1 VQLKRIRIP
10 ATRMKTRE
18 AHELLLSAPAL
29 AIIETRK
36 ATAESELVFPG
47 VGGLPYSGFSTLITR
62 IRARIGEAETTK
74 EERLVFHDIRRSF
87 VSLLAERGVDV
98 DLLDAMLA
106 HKRRGSF
113 GVYQRASRMAERGR
127 ALEAWGSL
135 VAGEGE
141 SQNVVA
147 LRAAQRL

>member
-1 VQLKRIRIP
+1 VAQRAVLP
-10 ATRMKTRE
+10 STADEALDAYATAVMNRRQPSE
-18 AHELLLSAPAL
+18 P
-29 AIIETRK
+29 IETRK

-74 EERLVFHDIRRSF
+74 EERLVFRDIRRSF
-87 VSLLAERGVDV
+87 VSLLAERG
-98 DLLDAMLA
+98 
-106 HKRRGSF
+106 G
-113 GVYQRASRMAERGR
+113 
-127 ALEAWGSL
+127 ALEAWGGL